1 MIGSD
6 RCVSGNLNKMQHLYS
21 INNRRICIDKWL
33 LPWLPGVAA
42 GCSGVAMAAVWVEL
56 LVNAEGISGGGGG
69 GAGGI

>member
-6 RCVSGNLNKMQHLYS
+6 RCVGGNCTDPEQDGS
-21 INNRRICIDKWL
+21 SRVCVDKWL

-56 LVNAEGISGGGGG
+56 LVKAEGISGGGGG